1 MKELCNSD
9 KGALN
14 YIGSM
19 LIGDGVMLK
28 RDG

>member
-1 MKELCNSD
+1 MKELYNSD

-19 LIGDGVMLK
+19 LTGDREVLKGDG
-28 RDG
+28 